1 MHATPLFRADGV
13 QVAGQSLVVG
23 PSLHHE
29 AAGSAARTIVRE
41 AEEGKGLG
49 APVAAGLPSLG
60 RESTEFQESRFI
72 IVQRQAKRDEARPK
86 GDQHLLPNTVSTTTS
101 ARLFVSPAT
110 SATSLMSAAFV
121 RLPSVTGSSFVQ
133 GSAVTATGARLLP
146 PGGNPW
152 AQ

>member
-1 MHATPLFRADGV
+1 MRLAAPEA
-13 QVAGQSLVVG
+13 
-23 PSLHHE
+23 E
-29 AAGSAARTIVRE
+29 AAEAAQFDR
-41 AEEGKGLG
+41 LS
-49 APVAAGLPSLG
+49 P
-60 RESTEFQESRFI
+60 
-72 IVQRQAKRDEARPK
+72 VQR
-86 GDQHLLPNTVSTTTS
+86 LSTTLPNTVSTTTS

-146 PGGNPW
+146 LGGNPW